1 MIKYLTELLGRPVV
15 EPDGGR
21 VGRVVDVIASPG
33 GRLPTITALFV
44 RAGRGERWIP
54 VEAAEIAP
62 TGVRLRQPWNSVAA
76 YTAQSEDL
84 RLQRDILDKQI
95 VDVHDYRVVRVND
108 VRLAPTGDRFHVVGA
123 DASFRALARRAG
135 FGKPLETV
143 ARLIRRPLHS
153 NLIAWD
159 DVETYV

>member
-108 VRLAPTGDRFHVVGA
+108 VRLADCSDKLCLIGA
-123 DASFRALARRAG
+123 DASFRAIARRLGIGAPIEALARLVRACR
-135 FGKPLETV
+135 V
-143 ARLIRRPLHS
+143 S
-153 NLIAWD
+153 S
-159 DVETYV
+159 